1 MMLKNKEHLEADHDE
16 GVHNFTNFTT
26 LERQMES
33 LSTKG
38 KEKHILNFD
47 VNGSGSIMLSQ
58 MKSLTKGRILDFVVN
73 VRGEED
79 INCQVLM
86 SN

>member
-38 KEKHILNFD
+38 KKKAYSEF
-47 VNGSGSIMLSQ
+47 
-58 MKSLTKGRILDFVVN
+58 
-73 VRGEED
+73 
-79 INCQVLM
+79 
-86 SN
+86 